1 MTKQPI
7 FGIENENEYGSASG
21 LMAWPDWPWP
31 LRFSDIYATGQ
42 TDVFA
47 KNNTALCVHCMPM
60 HDKKI
65 IHVGFRC
72 GRNKKSKKYSF
83 RLHCRRCQQNVE
95 VQFRGFSAVDARLK
109 AV

>member
-1 MTKQPI
+1 MKIHFRPKTKKPKITKQPI

-31 LRFSDIYATGQ
+31 LRFDDIYATGQ

-60 HDKKI
+60 HDKK
-65 IHVGFRC
+65 
-72 GRNKKSKKYSF
+72 NYT
-83 RLHCRRCQQNVE
+83 CRFQVWT
-95 VQFRGFSAVDARLK
+95 
-109 AV
+109 